1 MAEIPEKEG
10 FSLNRMKKGLYLAL
24 ALMLCLGLFG
34 CGSSLT
40 EDPAEVFDVVLWGPY
55 IDEDTV
61 RPQVEAM
68 LAEIPELKDQ
78 TIQVTIISTGSPDKL
93 DASAYAATAMKLTA
107 MASCG
112 EVDVAVMSTD
122 SAERAARGDLFIPLS
137 DLFSESELAEYAG
150 HLLDYSEE
158 DVTGKDEGTRT
169 PLCGI
174 DVSQSEYWSSLLP
187 QDGYGVYAVTD
198 IGESGMTAA
207 AVRYLAGL

>member
-1 MAEIPEKEG
+1 M
-10 FSLNRMKKGLYLAL
+10 NRMKPGLCLLLVLAL
-24 ALMLCLGLFG
+24 SLSLMG
-34 CGSSLT
+34 CSSSGK
-40 EDPAEVFDVVLWGPY
+40 EDQAEVFDVVLWGPY

-68 LAEIPELKDQ
+68 LAEIPELQDQ
-78 TIQVTIISTGSPDKL
+78 QVQVTIVSTGSPDKL
-93 DASAYAATAMKLTA
+93 DATAYAATAMKLTA

-112 EVDVAVMSTD
+112 EVDVAVMATD
-122 SAERAARGDLFIPLS
+122 SAERAARGNLFIPLS
-137 DLFSESELAEYAG
+137 ELFSEAELAEYG
-150 HLLDYSEE
+150 SRLLDYTEE

-198 IGESGMTAA
+198 IGESGMTK
-207 AVRYLAGL
+207 AVVQALAGL